1 MTTMRADVEA
11 TLRAL
16 PQARALRKVAV
27 RESEQLALT
36 VDRVACSTF
45 APSLRVVLLLEVAY
59 RALLAAVSVM
69 VTTRVPA
76 AAVRAVSPRPVVAGR
91 LLALGHAWRD
101 RCSACGKRFGRS
113 HYVNCC
119 APGKC
124 APITG
129 WEPRVTPGLD
139 GTGEWDA

>member
-1 MTTMRADVEA
+1 MTTMRADVDA

-27 RESEQLALT
+27 RESEQLAVT
-36 VDRVACSTF
+36 VDRIACSPF

-59 RALLAAVSVM
+59 RALLAAASVM
-69 VTTRVPA
+69 VTARVPA
-76 AAVRAVSPRPVVAGR
+76 TAIRAVSPRPVVASR
-91 LLALGHAWRD
+91 LLVLAHAWRD
-101 RCSACGKRFGRS
+101 RCSGCGKRFGRAG
-113 HYVNCC
+113 HVHCC

-129 WEPRVTPGLD
+129 WEPRITPGLD
-139 GTGEWDA
+139 GTGEWDG